1 MHPLVQQL
9 SPLLF
14 WDVDPHGVDPHK
26 HRGWLLARVLEYGRW
41 EDWCILRKELDC
53 ETLRELEPR
62 LNISAR
68 SRSFLRLHI
77 PAPR

>member
-14 WDVDPHGVDPHK
+14 WDVDPHGVDPQK
-26 HRGWLLARVLEYGRW
+26 HRRWLLARVLEYGRW
-41 EDWCILRKELDC
+41 EDWCILRKELDS

-62 LNISAR
+62 LNISGR

-77 PAPR
+77 PTPG